1 MEKYF
6 NIGYGCGCGNNE
18 DYITAVNL
26 KAAENYAYQE
36 AVEEYEMFEGLHGIR
51 GVEDIAVDDYDLDEG
66 DIPDE
71 MYDQIYQDYLD
82 EREGQLDYWAE
93 EITEHEYLV
102 GIGEIDD
109 DDYEEDED
117 DE

>member
-1 MEKYF
+1 MIASDIDTVL
-6 NIGYGCGCGNNE
+6 N
-18 DYITAVNL
+18 TAL
-26 KAAENYAYQE
+26 
-36 AVEEYEMFEGLHGIR
+36 IR
-51 GVEDIAVDDYDLDEG
+51 TNAMDRQILG

-93 EITEHEYLV
+93 EITEREYLV

-109 DDYEEDED
+109 DDYEEDEG
-117 DE
+117 DED